1 MHFPFSPD
9 GPTSPAASG
18 PTPPLP
24 GSVQAH
30 RGPVTSTHR
39 PLEIA
44 EVNRCSFSL
53 PFSLPIL
60 NPRAYRRW
68 QLGGGLRQGHIGV
81 GARVSYVQWR
91 HGYGHTGRCESSSQR
106 KLQGAGGHEPYVY
119 IYRSWFMNSWSAWSD
134 AYTSHCMY
142 MNFSYR

>member
-91 HGYGHTGRCESSSQR
+91 HGYGHTGRCELSSQR
-106 KLQGAGGHEPYVY
+106 KLQGAGGHEHSHKVFGSMGSRYGVAVRGTLLV
-119 IYRSWFMNSWSAWSD
+119 IYF
-134 AYTSHCMY
+134 YTSG
-142 MNFSYR
+142 RK